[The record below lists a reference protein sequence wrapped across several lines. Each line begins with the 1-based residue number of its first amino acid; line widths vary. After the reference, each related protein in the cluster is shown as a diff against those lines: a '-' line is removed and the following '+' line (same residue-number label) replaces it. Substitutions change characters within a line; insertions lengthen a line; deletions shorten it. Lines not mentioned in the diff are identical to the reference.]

1 MGHPSHY
8 GVYHLHPAREQIR
21 GSCKPCGDCTSIRLK
36 RSEETIMLNILKTFF
51 LDTLW
56 NNGLALAIAGL
67 AAYMGLS
74 RVKSEYK
81 DYKEDKKLEDQIE
94 ATVERREQ
102 DAVDESEIK
111 KEAKD
116 AIDNDPNN
124 DFINQ

>member
-8 GVYHLHPAREQIR
+8 GAYHLHHAREQIR
-21 GSCKPCGDCTSIRLK
+21 GSCKPCGDCTSICLK

-111 KEAKD
+111 KEAVD
-116 AIDNDPNN
+116 AIVNDPNN